1 MKPKGR
7 VTKPSMIQDDIRPN
21 NLSAFPESTTYV
33 GIRGLEEILA
43 TNRVLSEQI
52 WLLMFEADAET
63 GALRRI
69 PP

>member
-1 MKPKGR
+1 MATQLRSHSDRRDRQLK
-7 VTKPSMIQDDIRPN
+7 TMQY
-21 NLSAFPESTTYV
+21 PESTTYV